1 MRALRDTAVVV
12 ILMCAGTWLLGWLAI
27 PLLSAIVA
35 LWYRSGRRA
44 FLLVCVGAALSW
56 ALLLWT
62 QAVFGSSLTE
72 FDRAL
77 AVSLGVPPNV
87 PLVLT
92 LLLPVLLAATA
103 AGTVIGLR
111 QLRRPRTAATPA

>member
-12 ILMCAGTWLLGWLAI
+12 VLMGAGTWLFGWWAI
-27 PLLSAIVA
+27 PILSAIVA
-35 LWYRSGRRA
+35 LWHRRGRRA
-44 FLLVCVGAALSW
+44 FLLVVVAAALSW
-56 ALLLWT
+56 GIILWIQAL
-62 QAVFGSSLTE
+62 FGSSLAP

-77 AVSLGVPPNV
+77 AISLGVSPNG

-92 LLLPVLLAATA
+92 VLLPVLLAATA
-103 AGTVIGLR
+103 AGTVIGLK